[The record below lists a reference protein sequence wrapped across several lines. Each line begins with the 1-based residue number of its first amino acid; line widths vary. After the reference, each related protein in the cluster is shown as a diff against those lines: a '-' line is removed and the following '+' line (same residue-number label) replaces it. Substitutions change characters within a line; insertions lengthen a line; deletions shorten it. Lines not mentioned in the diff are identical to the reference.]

1 MHFDSISQRTVFTFD
16 SFPERWLP
24 LIYLYDPD
32 LPLFPVYYFH
42 VLEPKDYSGRRP
54 RTDER
59 AYGFISHVRFLDGN
73 LEVEVATNKDLS
85 GKLNKSL
92 KDRVFEEVSN
102 LLGVSD
108 AISVQEMAHGFH
120 AGLKNANPLLTELW
134 HKVVDPAF
142 GGTLPFGR
150 MWDGVYGLAR
160 WVASWNS
167 GGGRKGELIQLHDFC
182 RSFGERIAT
191 GNGIHAD
198 FYLLPSWDEFRAVEN
213 PLNDFPNFRKLVRAA
228 DWFVG
233 SYCDV
238 VSVGRNEYSSF
249 KRSRFPGS
257 GQLSNSDIRL
267 FFDECPAELR
277 ESLSNNWSA
286 FNRGPQRSVISL
298 MMLDDLR
305 KKRWAP
311 DSIDWSEAGELY
323 ERLGGTYQSAK
334 VIELYAQLSFGNESV
349 LPMDI
354 WIKTFL
360 RYPLGFAEWQRPV
373 DVLSES
379 RLWGRIERLIWS
391 SVQGRKVHTSYC
403 SDILWCIRYGDTEK
417 NIRGANPFSCK
428 VCSDVIR
435 DVCPSYRAIKDR
447 SVHFNSPQSAGMGE
461 FSVETSAGENSTSGQ
476 RFVYCSSDEISD
488 LYSVND
494 KPDAFADF
502 PRSGHDGTPISVS
515 EFIKKY

>member
-1 MHFDSISQRTVFTFD
+1 
-16 SFPERWLP
+16 
-24 LIYLYDPD
+24 
-32 LPLFPVYYFH
+32 
-42 VLEPKDYSGRRP
+42 
-54 RTDER
+54 
-59 AYGFISHVRFLDGN
+59 
-73 LEVEVATNKDLS
+73 
-85 GKLNKSL
+85 
-92 KDRVFEEVSN
+92 
-102 LLGVSD
+102 
-108 AISVQEMAHGFH
+108 
-120 AGLKNANPLLTELW
+120 
-134 HKVVDPAF
+134 
-142 GGTLPFGR
+142 
-150 MWDGVYGLAR
+150 
-160 WVASWNS
+160 
-167 GGGRKGELIQLHDFC
+167 
-182 RSFGERIAT
+182 
-191 GNGIHAD
+191 
-198 FYLLPSWDEFRAVEN
+198 
-213 PLNDFPNFRKLVRAA
+213 
-228 DWFVG
+228 
-233 SYCDV
+233 
-238 VSVGRNEYSSF
+238 
-249 KRSRFPGS
+249 
-257 GQLSNSDIRL
+257 
-267 FFDECPAELR
+267 
-277 ESLSNNWSA
+277 
-286 FNRGPQRSVISL
+286 
-298 MMLDDLR
+298 
-305 KKRWAP
+305 
-311 DSIDWSEAGELY
+311 
-323 ERLGGTYQSAK
+323 
-334 VIELYAQLSFGNESV
+334 
-349 LPMDI
+349 MDI